1 MALQLKDIPVFCI
14 NREDRKDIWERMEK
28 RFNSYKLKA
37 ERWKASTPEDVEKSG
52 LPFIHYLSP
61 FQKACALSHLRIYQY
76 MIDNDIETAFILE
89 DDASFR
95 KDWKSIV
102 EKRLINID
110 NLDSEW
116 DALFL
121 NVTEELKRI
130 NTWLPCI
137 DQCLTGGYIIRKK
150 AAEWILDIPKRNG
163 YYFAADW
170 MTQMLQRRC
179 HSYTYFPWLI
189 IQEDSKSNIKS
200 NERNL
205 DYEKVLRLLSEVK
218 YDIKNYDLEI

>member
-1 MALQLKDIPVFCI
+1 MTFQLKNIPIFCI
-14 NREDRKDIWERMEK
+14 NRGDRKDRWERMEK
-28 RFNSYKLKA
+28 RFKEYNLKVT
-37 ERWKASTPEDVEKSG
+37 RWEASTPEDVEKCG
-52 LPFIHYLSP
+52 FPFAQYLSP
-61 FQKACALSHLRIYQY
+61 FQRACSLSHLRIYQY
-76 MIDNDIETAFILE
+76 MLDNNIESVFILE

-102 EKRLINID
+102 EKRLENID

-121 NVTEELKRI
+121 NVTEELKRV

-137 DQCLTGGYIIRKK
+137 DQCLTGGYIIRKQ

-170 MTQMLQRRC
+170 MTQLLQKRC

-189 IQEDSKSNIKS
+189 IQEDSKSDIKK
-200 NERNL
+200 ETRNL
-205 DYEKVLRLLSEVK
+205 DYEKVLRLLDKAKYSIEN
-218 YDIKNYDLEI
+218 YDI